1 MCLRQVRASQRII
14 RNTIRHRQTE
24 LPTTQ
29 RLSSTSFTIY
39 SVCVWDIV
47 SRLYSS
53 PTAPT
58 FISPPAPFLSL
69 ITSPL
74 RFRLQPWISSNAWL
88 SSVGLFFPLFFK
100 KKSVFLLR
108 SDWCWRERDKV
119 RETERESWLWV
130 VFDKTLNVISGIM
143 SMALMWSWNKLHR
156 GLLVI

>member
-88 SSVGLFFPLFFK
+88 SSVGLFFPFLK
-100 KKSVFLLR
+100 KNACFYFAVTGVG
-108 SDWCWRERDKV
+108 ERDKV

-143 SMALMWSWNKLHR
+143 SMTLMWSWNKLHR